1 MSTDT
6 EVVRLPIPQGE
17 LLGIRP
23 DGIAG
28 WAWNPATPHQPVEV
42 EILVNGKPAGNV
54 RAEIFDQNL
63 AERGIGNG
71 SHAFRFHV
79 DHIPSLPSRISMR
92 VADTETELPGAFTV
106 SSLEALAPA
115 VEPSVRFTGAVDD
128 LRPGRI
134 HGWVIDNCRPGA
146 KVWVALRDWKE
157 ILCYVKAD
165 VYRKE
170 LEIAGRGDGRC
181 AFAIHIPVF
190 VLSGRQHTL
199 RVTIEDVDWELPGGR
214 INFDEKAAR
223 ALMEVIA
230 PWRADVARIDN
241 AINKLDELL
250 ARTENMPG
258 HTSVAE
264 RVRRWIEK
272 AH

>member
-1 MSTDT
+1 MNQDN

-17 LLGIRP
+17 LLGVRP

-28 WAWNPATPHQPVEV
+28 WAWNPATPHDPVEV
-42 EILVNGKPAGNV
+42 EILVDGKRAGTA
-54 RAEIFDQNL
+54 RAELFDQTL

-71 SHAFRFHV
+71 SHAFRCHIS
-79 DHIPSLPSRISMR
+79 HIPSLPCRISMR
-92 VADTETELPGAFTV
+92 LVDTQTELPGAFTV
-106 SSLEALAPA
+106 NSLEALAPA

-128 LRPGRI
+128 IRPGRI
-134 HGWVIDNCRPGA
+134 HGWVVDNCRPGA
-146 KVWVALRDWKE
+146 KVRVALRDWKE
-157 ILCYVKAD
+157 PLCFVVAD

-170 LEIAGRGDGRC
+170 LEASGTGGGRC

-199 RVTIEDVDWELPGGR
+199 RVTVEDIDWELPGGK

-250 ARTENMPG
+250 ARSEKMPG
-258 HTSVAE
+258 HLSVAD

-272 AH
+272 VH